1 MTAPRV
7 HTIGPGEGRV
17 VLLVI
22 AHADDMTLFLGGTV
36 VAWSTAGWRVVVVR
50 VTDDRWDS
58 VGLAER
64 DTVQANS
71 HEFREA
77 AGILGVAEIVEL
89 HHHTDTLADLSEVV
103 LREQIIR
110 QVRMHRPYALVSFDP
125 YAAFGEDNQDHM
137 KVAAAADEAFWTSQ
151 FDLHHP
157 EHLAE
162 GLELHGCFERWYFGR
177 EVQRVTDV
185 IDIGA
190 HLDAKIRAACAHRTM
205 MLNYFNQLRLQARTG
220 GWRID
225 DVDEALTA
233 GDPAPLMRQL
243 VRAGAERTGADY
255 GVSAAEVFRVV
266 RFNGLTALLDRLG
279 TRLS

>member
-1 MTAPRV
+1 MAAPLV
-7 HTIGPGEGRV
+7 HGIQPGAGRV

-36 VAWSTAGWRVVVVR
+36 AAWSAADWRVVVVR
-50 VTDDRWDS
+50 ATDDRWDS
-58 VGLAER
+58 VGLTER
-64 DTVQANS
+64 NTVQANL

-77 AGILGVAEIVEL
+77 AAILGVAEIVEL
-89 HHHTDTLADLSEVV
+89 NHPTDTLADLSEVF

-110 QVRMHRPYALVSFDP
+110 QVRTHRPYALVSFDP
-125 YAAFGEDNQDHM
+125 YAAFGEDNQDHV
-137 KVAAAADEAFWTSQ
+137 KVAAAVDEAFWTSQ

-185 IDIGA
+185 IDISE
-190 HLDAKIRAACAHRTM
+190 HLDAKIRAACAHPTM

-220 GWRID
+220 SWR
-225 DVDEALTA
+225 VDAIEEALATS
-233 GDPAPLMRQL
+233 DPAPLVRQL
-243 VRAGAERTGADY
+243 LRAGAERTGAQY
-255 GVSAAEVFRVV
+255 GVAAAEVFRVV
-266 RFNGLTALLDRLG
+266 RFNGLTMLLDQLG